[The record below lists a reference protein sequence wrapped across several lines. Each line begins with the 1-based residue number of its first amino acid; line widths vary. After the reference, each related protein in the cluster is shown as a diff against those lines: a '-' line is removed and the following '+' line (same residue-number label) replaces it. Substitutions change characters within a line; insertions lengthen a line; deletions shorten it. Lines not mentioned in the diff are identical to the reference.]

1 MSTADPFALSD
12 DADDAN
18 ADDDAVVDEVV
29 VPNDAVVD
37 EVVVPNDAVVDA
49 VAAVSDADA
58 VTNADADANAV
69 VNADAAAPV
78 ANAVVAP
85 DANVEAADADAN
97 VEAADADANVE
108 AVPEV
113 ANAVPE
119 VANAAPAVAPE
130 VVPDADAGSP
140 MAQLEQLTKD
150 ISFMNVFESKQK
162 VNEVRKEV
170 EAGLQAFNGIQDAC
184 KIIDDAIRSVDAIQ
198 SGLSDNSLKLHSNP
212 SIGLLADFVP
222 HCKLLVSANGIA
234 TEPIVAAVKTVF
246 GTLIADARFQSP
258 SYKNITVEE
267 ALIGNIGTQISL
279 VLRIGEVF
287 NVPVFTAYVIR
298 DVFNNKVFDSDE
310 VVAPTIAHNS
320 KTIANCGRLD
330 FMLELLLHAVTPTPY
345 DEVNVLV
352 AHITDTLFVSKFS
365 NSNPNA
371 VIATECA
378 KLFELILPEA
388 NATANPMITKTVL
401 IAIIQ
406 NPAIKTD
413 DGKQFADIFPSGQYI
428 KYFGEVA
435 YRATPIARDQGPIMI
450 DNEQRGLSGAPRSS
464 APEGDAPGSKEE
476 EEEADRRMHMSGTP
490 HPLTRTEIIVAALT
504 AVNTAMGPRSN
515 IVAAG
520 GAAVSYYIKDFVK
533 GMNAGEFAS
542 IIADSGLK
550 TDDLEALKQGCD
562 NIRMNDIDCFV
573 FGEVSR
579 QFLLM
584 FSLYM
589 MILYANFY
597 ERPQQLWRY
606 GAMSQDTS
614 IQFDLSPAAS
624 SDHVQLFM
632 YGNRKNDANTKL
644 IGKQLKKNKNVKLV
658 TKEVRCFSQLV
669 NAICGASSDKCNVD
683 GYYMQPI
690 DLVIKQLDDFVVLYE
705 SLYPQGE
712 GHDMP
717 DLKALLESQYS
728 KGVDNMVSMKTTML
742 DLICIFCNE
751 DKALFIRVFMARKNP
766 KDFARLRVFIE
777 IYLLQLL
784 RKKDDAFE
792 TVKSELISEI
802 VNLRD
807 MMRMLNERYYSEQG
821 NIAAV
826 QAETAPQLNADRI
839 MFLQLLRRIGRK
851 IVLIP
856 DPLDNAI
863 PATFRKETGM
873 NTVRF
878 FRSIPNTQIKYPF
891 DMMDHMNQFC
901 TIFYAQIQ
909 DKPLLQG
916 AYSDWLNVVIS
927 QFRFNEESKP
937 FFREKLKIIL
947 DNGEGNLEI
956 DFKDMPVR
964 SPLMLRLL
972 NELRGIDFNDEVFR
986 KYKLIMRDL
995 LTPLKNAQ
1003 TMSNPNANYVG
1014 VRTKPNGMYP
1024 LATKSLFPAFAK
1036 ALLMGNKK
1044 MNELPPHI
1052 KELVEEL
1059 EVLERESKKR
1069 PEVMFDDAV
1078 NEEIGRILLDYAANV
1093 TEKQLQTRGG
1103 STRKCKRKHGLNA
1116 KTRSKPGLINGKKRG
1131 TRKKCKASNPMCKR
1145 THKQGL

>member
-1 MSTADPFALSD
+1 MSNPNAVATAPEA
-12 DADDAN
+12 DAN
-18 ADDDAVVDEVV
+18 KKDDDPVPAVM
-29 VPNDAVVD
+29 
-37 EVVVPNDAVVDA
+37 
-49 VAAVSDADA
+49 DADA
-58 VTNADADANAV
+58 VPAIV
-69 VNADAAAPV
+69 Q
-78 ANAVVAP
+78 
-85 DANVEAADADAN
+85 EA
-97 VEAADADANVE
+97 
-108 AVPEV
+108 
-113 ANAVPE
+113 ANAVPAIVQE
-119 VANAAPAVAPE
+119 AANAVPA
-130 VVPDADAGSP
+130 VVPDAVSP

-150 ISFMNVFESKQK
+150 LSFMNAFESKQK

-170 EAGLQAFNGIQDAC
+170 EAGLQAFNGIENAC
-184 KIIDDAIRSVDAIQ
+184 EIIDAAIRSVDAIQ
-198 SGLSDNSLKLHSNP
+198 SGLSDNSLKLHSNR

-234 TEPIVAAVKTVF
+234 TEPIVAAVETVF
-246 GTLIADARFQSP
+246 GTLIADSRFQSP

-298 DVFNNKVFDSDE
+298 DVFNNALFDSEQATE
-310 VVAPTIAHNS
+310 VVAPAIVHNS
-320 KTIANCGRLD
+320 KTIANCSRLD
-330 FMLELLLHAVTPTPY
+330 FMLELLLHAVTPAPY
-345 DEVNVLV
+345 DEVNVLI
-352 AHITDTLFVSKFS
+352 AHITNALIVSKFGD
-365 NSNPNA
+365 SNPNA

-378 KLFELILPEA
+378 KLFALLLPEA
-388 NATANPMITKTVL
+388 NATATPMITKTVL

-406 NPAIKTD
+406 NPAIKTA

-464 APEGDAPGSKEE
+464 APEGDAPGME
-476 EEEADRRMHMSGTP
+476 EEEADATARRMRGAP

-520 GAAVSYYIKDFVK
+520 GAAVSYYIKDFVN

-542 IIADSGLK
+542 IIAESGLK

-573 FGEVSR
+573 FGGVSR

-597 ERPQQLWRY
+597 ARPQQLWRY

-614 IQFDLSPAAS
+614 IQFVLSPTAAS
-624 SDHVQLFM
+624 SDNVQLFM

-644 IGKQLKKNKNVKLV
+644 ISKQLKKNKNVKLV
-658 TKEVRCFSQLV
+658 TEEVMCFSQLV

-712 GHDMP
+712 GHAMP
-717 DLKALLESQYS
+717 DLKSLLEGQYS

-784 RKKDDAFE
+784 RKKDAAFE
-792 TVKSELISEI
+792 TVKHELIGEI
-802 VNLRD
+802 VQLRD
-807 MMRMLNERYYSEQG
+807 MMRVLNERYYLEQG

-839 MFLQLLRRIGRK
+839 MFLQLLRSIGRK

-878 FRSIPNTQIKYPF
+878 FKSIPNPQIKYPF
-891 DMMDHMNQFC
+891 DMMTHMSRFC
-901 TIFYAQIQ
+901 TIFYTQIQ
-909 DKPLLQG
+909 DKLLLQG
-916 AYSDWLNVVIS
+916 AYSDWLNAVIS
-927 QFRFNEESKP
+927 QLRFNEESKS
-937 FFREKLKIIL
+937 FFRENLGIIL
-947 DNGEGNLEI
+947 DNGEDNLEI

-972 NELRGIDFNDEVFR
+972 DELRRIKYNKAYFLR
-986 KYKLIMRDL
+986 YKLIMSNL

-1003 TMSNPNANYVG
+1003 KTSAPNANYVG
-1014 VRTKPNGMYP
+1014 VRTKPNGLYD
-1024 LATKSLFPAFAK
+1024 LATKSLFPQFAK

-1052 KELVEEL
+1052 KDLVEEL
-1059 EVLERESKKR
+1059 DSESKKR
-1069 PEVMFDDAV
+1069 PEEVMFDDAV

-1103 STRKCKRKHGLNA
+1103 STRKCKRICRLNA
-1116 KTRSKPGLINGKKRG
+1116 KTRSKPGLINGKKRS
-1131 TRKKCKASNPMCKR
+1131 TRKKYTASKPRCKR
-1145 THKQGL
+1145 TRRALSNAMNV

>member
-1 MSTADPFALSD
+1 
-12 DADDAN
+12 
-18 ADDDAVVDEVV
+18 
-29 VPNDAVVD
+29 
-37 EVVVPNDAVVDA
+37 
-49 VAAVSDADA
+49 
-58 VTNADADANAV
+58 
-69 VNADAAAPV
+69 
-78 ANAVVAP
+78 
-85 DANVEAADADAN
+85 
-97 VEAADADANVE
+97 
-108 AVPEV
+108 
-113 ANAVPE
+113 
-119 VANAAPAVAPE
+119 
-130 VVPDADAGSP
+130 
-140 MAQLEQLTKD
+140 
-150 ISFMNVFESKQK
+150 
-162 VNEVRKEV
+162 
-170 EAGLQAFNGIQDAC
+170 
-184 KIIDDAIRSVDAIQ
+184 VDAIQ
-198 SGLSDNSLKLHSNP
+198 SGLSDNSLKLHSNR

-234 TEPIVAAVKTVF
+234 TEPIVAAVETVF
-246 GTLIADARFQSP
+246 GTLIADSRFQSP
-258 SYKNITVEE
+258 SYKNITIEE

-287 NVPVFTAYVIR
+287 NVPVFTVYVIR
-298 DVFNNKVFDSDE
+298 DVFNNALFDSEQATE
-310 VVAPTIAHNS
+310 VVAPAIVHNS
-320 KTIANCGRLD
+320 KTIANCDRLD
-330 FMLELLLHAVTPTPY
+330 FMLELLLHAVTPAPY
-345 DEVNVLV
+345 DEVNVLI
-352 AHITDTLFVSKFS
+352 AHITNTLIVSKLGDAS
-365 NSNPNA
+365 STPNA

-378 KLFELILPEA
+378 KLFALLLPEA
-388 NATANPMITKTVL
+388 NATANPMFIKTVL

-406 NPAIKTD
+406 NPAIKTA
-413 DGKQFADIFPSGQYI
+413 DGKQFADIFPSGQYV

-450 DNEQRGLSGAPRSS
+450 DNEKGGLSGAPRSS
-464 APEGDAPGSKEE
+464 APEGDAPGIE
-476 EEEADRRMHMSGTP
+476 EEEAEATARRMMRGAP

-504 AVNTAMGPRSN
+504 AVNTAMGSRSN

-520 GAAVSYYIKDFVK
+520 GAAVSYYIKDFVN
-533 GMNAGEFAS
+533 GMNADEFAS

-573 FGEVSR
+573 FGGVSR

-614 IQFDLSPAAS
+614 IQFNLSPAS
-624 SDHVQLFM
+624 SDNVQLFM
-632 YGNRKNDANTKL
+632 YGNDHSDANTKL
-644 IGKQLKKNKNVKLV
+644 ISKRLKKNPKVQLV
-658 TKEVRCFSQLV
+658 SQETMCFSQLV
-669 NAICGASSDKCNVD
+669 NPTCKNNRCRVD
-683 GYYMQPI
+683 GYYVQPI
-690 DLVIKQLDDFVVLYE
+690 DLVKKEIDDFVVLYE

-712 GHDMP
+712 GHAMP
-717 DLKALLESQYS
+717 DLKALLEGQYS

-784 RKKDDAFE
+784 RKKDAAFE
-792 TVKSELISEI
+792 TVKSDLIGEI
-802 VNLRD
+802 VQLRD
-807 MMRMLNERYYSEQG
+807 MMRVLNERYYLEQG

-826 QAETAPQLNADRI
+826 QAETATQLNADRI
-839 MFLQLLRRIGRK
+839 AFLQLLRSIGRK

-878 FRSIPNTQIKYPF
+878 FKSIPNPQIKYPF
-891 DMMDHMNQFC
+891 DMMDHMGQFC
-901 TIFYAQIQ
+901 TIFYAQSRDNTQ
-909 DKPLLQG
+909 LRG
-916 AYSDWLNVVIS
+916 AYSDWLNAVIS
-927 QFRFNEESKP
+927 QLRFNEESQS
-937 FFREKLKIIL
+937 FFREKLGIIL

-964 SPLMLRLL
+964 PPLMLRLL
-972 NELRGIDFNDEVFR
+972 HELRRIKFNKICFIR
-986 KYKLIMRDL
+986 YKLLMSNL

-1003 TMSNPNANYVG
+1003 KTSAPNANYVG
-1014 VRTKPNGMYP
+1014 VRTKPNGLYD
-1024 LATKSLFPAFAK
+1024 LATKSLFPQFAK
-1036 ALLMGNKK
+1036 ALLMGNKR

-1052 KELVEEL
+1052 KDLVEEL
-1059 EVLERESKKR
+1059 DSESKKR
-1069 PEVMFDDAV
+1069 PEEVMFDDAV

-1103 STRKCKRKHGLNA
+1103 STRKCKRICRLNA
-1116 KTRSKPGLINGKKRG
+1116 KTRSKPGLTNGKKRG
-1131 TRKKCKASNPMCKR
+1131 TRKKYTASKPRCKR
-1145 THKQGL
+1145 TRRA